1 MSGRVA
7 HFEIPAED
15 VARASS
21 FYSDAFGWQLQ
32 SMPGMGYTL
41 MNTTPA
47 DDQGIPSELGAI
59 NGGMFVREPDLV
71 SPVITIEVADLDA
84 ALARVQE
91 LGGSVVRGKAAV
103 GEMGFAGYFKDP
115 EGNVL
120 GLWENATP

>member
-15 VARASS
+15 MARASS

-47 DDQGIPSELGAI
+47 DDQGIPTRG
-59 NGGMFVREPDLV
+59 
-71 SPVITIEVADLDA
+71 
-84 ALARVQE
+84 RV
-91 LGGSVVRGKAAV
+91 AV
-103 GEMGFAGYFKDP
+103 GDMGFAGYFKDP